1 MVRTSDSCMTCELIS
16 PSGPSKQELSKLHSF
31 PAKRLE
37 LLKLYASKR
46 SSKIKSKNHEE
57 NSDVLLPVR
66 ITETQSA
73 YIMMSLILSIYVTV

>member
-16 PSGPSKQELSKLHSF
+16 PSGPSKQERSKLHSF

-73 YIMMSLILSIYVTV
+73 YIMVSLIL